1 MKDRIFFIAALTLF
15 LSIVCVLPCS
25 AQHREYYIYGK
36 VADDAGKPLDNVTV
50 DIRETAGGREDST
63 KTNEKGDFK
72 FTGLSRGIYSV
83 TMKKEGFETF
93 TTEWKFQTPQPRLQK
108 VDLKTIT
115 MVSVQKVKAAVTSV
129 ETGGAEKEITEKI
142 REKDFDGALA
152 LLDKMLK
159 EKPDNANALYLTG
172 VCYFNK
178 NMLPEA
184 VQRFVK
190 VTELTPSFPGAYF
203 QLGLCYMQTGEKEKA
218 LAIYEKGL
226 ALQPDHF
233 VALYNSGLIYYEN
246 NRTEEAL
253 AHFEKAL
260 EVDPASP
267 VMLEMAG
274 LCYLQKE
281 DYTKAQDY
289 LEKAKAAT
297 TDPDKKNSLDEL
309 INGLKDLKK

>member
-1 MKDRIFFIAALTLF
+1 MKNRIFFITAVTLF
-15 LSIVCVLPCS
+15 LCAMCVLPCS
-25 AQHREYYIYGK
+25 AQNREYYIYGK
-36 VADDAGKPLDNVTV
+36 VMSDEGRPLDNVTV
-50 DIRETAGGREDST
+50 DIRETTSGMEFST

-72 FTGLSRGIYSV
+72 FTGLTHGIYKV
-83 TMKKEGFETF
+83 EMKKEGFETYSN
-93 TTEWKFQTPQPRLQK
+93 EWKFQTRQSRLQK

-115 MVSVQKVKAAVTSV
+115 LVSVKTVKAAETSA
-129 ETGGAEKEITEKI
+129 ETGGDVKDVTEKI
-142 REKDFDGALA
+142 REKDFDGALV

-159 EKPDNANALYLTG
+159 EKPDNANAVYLTG

-178 NMLPEA
+178 NNLPEA
-184 VQRFVK
+184 VQRFVR
-190 VTELTPSFPGAYF
+190 VTELMPSFPGAYF
-203 QLGLCYMQTGEKEKA
+203 QLGLCYMQTGEKDKA

-226 ALQPDHF
+226 ALQPGHF
-233 VALYNSGLIYYEN
+233 VALYNSGLIHYEN

-253 AHFEKAL
+253 GYFEKAL
-260 EVDPASP
+260 EVEPASP

-281 DYTKAQDY
+281 DYAKAQEY

-309 INGLKDLKK
+309 INGLKDLNK